1 MSTKL
6 NEARKLC
13 IIKTN
18 GPIPELGYI
27 TGPVLTPCKIRM
39 SDLRRLVGNGKAVY
53 ELNPKNPEEIVK
65 LTVQNIER
73 DNFAPINNMINN
85 AAQKPAEEPKKE
97 EVPVTP
103 VSHDAN
109 TKKTTVTDSETKTT
123 VQVNTGKS
131 DFKKSK

>member
-1 MSTKL
+1 
-6 NEARKLC
+6 
-13 IIKTN
+13 
-18 GPIPELGYI
+18 
-27 TGPVLTPCKIRM
+27 M

-73 DNFAPINNMINN
+73 DNFAPINNMVNN

-109 TKKTTVTDSETKTT
+109 AKKTTVTNSETKTT